1 MKRKLYPSDTPV
13 QQFQALRQIRGLS
26 QEDCRRVIGLLRDDG
41 LGAATC
47 RKNAQKY
54 PQAAKLLRE
63 VTVPDTNLVVH
74 LNTVLDLLQEKINH
88 CGLFASM
95 MKQALQVQGPALTLL
110 VFADEANPGNILAAR
125 HPRKSN
131 LYYFTFWEFP
141 LLHVESLWLPLAVIR
156 ANEVAKAGSSYA
168 EVTKV
173 LLEHVYDEVE
183 DGMALSIDGQAEM
196 VFVRKVILLNDH
208 EGLRAVS
215 GSKGASGTKPCFA
228 CCNVLANGKACPR
241 GYVTIQEMDVSLFVP
256 QTDAGLEEIKK
267 YFDACTT
274 KQALNKAEVCLGWNA
289 RELGRSIF
297 SSEKL
302 KPWITLDS
310 LLVDTMHQYFSH
322 GLVGQELGLWFSRFL
337 ASGFS
342 LQLLQGWIAIG
353 WKTTKDSLLT
363 PTACCTEH
371 LFRDNSDYR
380 GDASACATALPL
392 VWAFSQEIL
401 SEHAGMQTAI
411 TSLNALYAVVTCL
424 HKMKWHPAR
433 GAALPRLQKNHMVAF
448 QRAYDAELTRPKAH
462 YALHVWKQVLRWG
475 RHADCYVGER
485 KHRIFKSQVAP
496 KMTNLTSFSRS
507 CLLQLTEMEL
517 MDAQD
522 AKSYTGRLLGKP
534 RAHPDCAHVV
544 QLPSDTMFAHGLEY
558 QCVKYEK
565 GMYLLLSNDRA
576 VQVQGG
582 VSTGKDLFLLVTS
595 LTKTCN
601 SNIKLPQWKLSNS
614 ELALLPLQNLL
625 GHEPMH
631 LLREGTTGLWLLR

>member
-54 PQAAKLLRE
+54 PHAAKLLRE

-228 CCNVLANGKACPR
+228 CCNVLANGKPAHVAMSPSKRWMCP
-241 GYVTIQEMDVSLFVP
+241 
-256 QTDAGLEEIKK
+256 
-267 YFDACTT
+267 
-274 KQALNKAEVCLGWNA
+274 CLY
-289 RELGRSIF
+289 L
-297 SSEKL
+297 KL
-302 KPWITLDS
+302 
-310 LLVDTMHQYFSH
+310 M
-322 GLVGQELGLWFSRFL
+322 R
-337 ASGFS
+337 
-342 LQLLQGWIAIG
+342 
-353 WKTTKDSLLT
+353 
-363 PTACCTEH
+363 
-371 LFRDNSDYR
+371 
-380 GDASACATALPL
+380 
-392 VWAFSQEIL
+392 
-401 SEHAGMQTAI
+401 
-411 TSLNALYAVVTCL
+411 
-424 HKMKWHPAR
+424 
-433 GAALPRLQKNHMVAF
+433 
-448 QRAYDAELTRPKAH
+448 
-462 YALHVWKQVLRWG
+462 VWK
-475 RHADCYVGER
+475 
-485 KHRIFKSQVAP
+485 K
-496 KMTNLTSFSRS
+496 
-507 CLLQLTEMEL
+507 
-517 MDAQD
+517 
-522 AKSYTGRLLGKP
+522 
-534 RAHPDCAHVV
+534 
-544 QLPSDTMFAHGLEY
+544 
-558 QCVKYEK
+558 
-565 GMYLLLSNDRA
+565 
-576 VQVQGG
+576 
-582 VSTGKDLFLLVTS
+582 
-595 LTKTCN
+595 
-601 SNIKLPQWKLSNS
+601 
-614 ELALLPLQNLL
+614 
-625 GHEPMH
+625 
-631 LLREGTTGLWLLR
+631 